1 MCLVTH
7 LVTRM
12 VTRKLNRFPRTF
24 ATAGR
29 LSAAAC
35 LLPGLLLAAPA
46 ARAQEHIAA
55 VNSDRILRESVP
67 AQAADKRIK
76 DEFDKRRKEL
86 EDGTKKLR
94 LLAEKMDRDGA
105 SMGDAERSRQQL
117 LLSQM
122 DLELQRK
129 RRALDEDVNQ
139 RRNEELQS
147 VLDRANRAIRQIAEQ
162 NKYDLIVQ
170 EAVYVNP
177 RIDITDKVLKLLA
190 TPGN

>member
-1 MCLVTH
+1 M
-7 LVTRM
+7 R
-12 VTRKLNRFPRTF
+12 
-24 ATAGR
+24 
-29 LSAAAC
+29 AAAC
-35 LLPGLLLAAPA
+35 LLPGLWLATPTAH
-46 ARAQEHIAA
+46 AQEHIAA